1 MTMSKSELKKSI
13 PLYSDLAELLL
24 EFLEPCLDY
33 DVPKCT
39 HKNAFC
45 QCGNI
50 FEFHGVKNI
59 LLENF
64 CPFCGRANP
73 HKSRIREDSFFLV
86 RAKKH
91 LWCSRCSKRAESYQ
105 HKFCSACQHKLSV
118 IVL

>member
-59 LLENF
+59 LLENYMF
-64 CPFCGRANP
+64 C
-73 HKSRIREDSFFLV
+73 
-86 RAKKH
+86 
-91 LWCSRCSKRAESYQ
+91 W
-105 HKFCSACQHKLSV
+105 
-118 IVL
+118 